1 MSLNYGFLFDWDGVV
16 VNSASFHQKS
26 WEILASELNLALPVD
41 HFTKGFGKPNAKII
55 PEVLGWSQ
63 DELKIQEWGE
73 RKEEL
78 YREIAKEKGI
88 ELVPGILPFLHEVK
102 RHGIKTA
109 IGTSTARQNVELAIE
124 QHQIS
129 SLFQGSICAEDVN
142 RGKPDPEVFL
152 KCAKLLQLPANSCV
166 VFEDSPHGLQAARKG
181 NMKAVGIT
189 TSHSSLTLKGA
200 GAELI
205 VDSPKELSVEKIQKL
220 FE

>member
-26 WEILASELNLALPVD
+26 WRNSCIGTEPCIAVD

-55 PEVLGWSQ
+55 PEILGWSQ

-102 RHGIKTA
+102 R
-109 IGTSTARQNVELAIE
+109 
-124 QHQIS
+124 
-129 SLFQGSICAEDVN
+129 QG
-142 RGKPDPEVFL
+142 
-152 KCAKLLQLPANSCV
+152 
-166 VFEDSPHGLQAARKG
+166 
-181 NMKAVGIT
+181 
-189 TSHSSLTLKGA
+189 
-200 GAELI
+200 
-205 VDSPKELSVEKIQKL
+205 
-220 FE
+220 